1 MKYISPTVLILLLL
15 IGCQKNEPK
24 DININFSSREAFDS
38 KYLESN
44 ENSKAELIISKRTD
58 RGITVT
64 VNKHVTGSVKYYG
77 KAKVINDSLYLYY
90 WINMDPYDI
99 SAVRIPKRFKY
110 ELHNTAYKGIKF
122 EFLGNKFDS
131 IKK

>member
-1 MKYISPTVLILLLL
+1 M
-15 IGCQKNEPK
+15 
-24 DININFSSREAFDS
+24 
-38 KYLESN
+38 
-44 ENSKAELIISKRTD
+44 IISKRTD
-58 RGITVT
+58 KGITVT
-64 VNKHVTGSVKYYG
+64 VDKHVTGSVKYYG

-122 EFLGNKFDS
+122 EFLGNQFDS